1 MGSVDEHLL
10 DAQNNRKNCLIEMVL
25 LNANNMF

>member
-10 DAQNNRKNCLIEMVL
+10 DAQNNLKNCLIEMVL